1 MAVEKTASQRGR
13 ASRSKGKRGELEACH
28 ILQQLFGWV
37 CRRTQQFSGWSNG
50 NSPDIICEQT
60 PSLFFEVKRVS
71 KLNVPRA
78 LLTAVKQAGR
88 KTPVLLHRPD
98 RCSVGWMLTIRL
110 ADLPGLCHAYQS
122 AIEQE
127 IKGGSALAAE
137 TLPSEEAGDCA
148 NGCGQPGNRLP
159 RSLHL
164 R

>member
-1 MAVEKTASQRGR
+1 MAVNSR
-13 ASRSKGKRGELEACH
+13 AKGKRGELEACH

-37 CRRTQQFSGWSNG
+37 CRRTQQFSGWSGG

-78 LLTAVKQAGR
+78 LLTAVKQSGR

-127 IKGGSALAAE
+127 IASGHSLASPALPHSPATCGA
-137 TLPSEEAGDCA
+137 D
-148 NGCGQPGNRLP
+148 GCP
-159 RSLHL
+159 
-164 R
+164 